1 MRKLIYLLLI
11 VSFPVFVLAQQ
22 KTITGKVTD
31 AEGGGAALSGVTV
44 SVGGV
49 SGTGTI
55 TNAEGIYSVIVPA
68 SAKELVF
75 SFAGMKTITEQINGR
90 TVINIQMAA
99 GDDQLS
105 NVVVVGYT
113 SQRKETLTGAVSVIK
128 GSFLTP

>member
-1 MRKLIYLLLI
+1 MRKFIYLLLI
-11 VSFPVFVLAQQ
+11 VSFPVFGLAQQ

-31 AEGGGAALSGVTV
+31 AEGGGAALSDVTV

-55 TNAEGIYSVIVPA
+55 TNAEGVYSVIVPA

-113 SQRKETLTGAVSVIK
+113 SQRK
-128 GSFLTP
+128 